1 MSVLRSSFY
10 GMSMLGREEDER
22 FKNQETEQEQRG
34 AVVAKLNIKNI
45 LELTHQDR
53 EVLDEIK
60 KFMSLQAK
68 ELQSEIE
75 IM

>member
-1 MSVLRSSFY
+1 MSPTVSIMQSSFY

-45 LELTHQDR
+45 LELTH
-53 EVLDEIK
+53 
-60 KFMSLQAK
+60 
-68 ELQSEIE
+68 
-75 IM
+75 